1 MEMCPILRGRP
12 ISPSSRVT
20 TLKNPVTTEREVHCE
35 TQKQKKSLC
44 LLKSY
49 EMGYIQGAGEN
60 QKEKEVE
67 KGILILPLP
76 TKKQW
81 DNKTKRNQ
89 NL

>member
-1 MEMCPILRGRP
+1 
-12 ISPSSRVT
+12 
-20 TLKNPVTTEREVHCE
+20 
-35 TQKQKKSLC
+35 
-44 LLKSY
+44 
-49 EMGYIQGAGEN
+49 MGYIQGAGEN

>member
-1 MEMCPILRGRP
+1 
-12 ISPSSRVT
+12 
-20 TLKNPVTTEREVHCE
+20 
-35 TQKQKKSLC
+35 
-44 LLKSY
+44 
-49 EMGYIQGAGEN
+49 MGYIQGAGEI

-76 TKKQW
+76 TEKQW